1 MTAPNF
7 IIAGV
12 ARCGTTSLYHY
23 LKQHPQIGFPKV
35 KEPKYFSSSGIVFPH
50 NGPGDHTVD
59 AKIIRDKKQYYDL
72 FADLNDFKAIGEAS
86 SDYFYYHKN
95 TVPAIKQE
103 LGDVKIILCFRN
115 PIERAYSAYSNLLRD
130 SRETITFDEAI
141 SLEEERIAKNYD
153 WMWAY
158 KKGGLYAE
166 GLKLF
171 QDTFSN
177 VKVILLEDLEREPK
191 RILEDVFEF
200 LEVDPYDNIDVSTKF
215 SHSGKPK
222 NKLIAKITD
231 RNNKFFY
238 TIREAVLKLVP
249 RKITEKI
256 AAKLFQKDEINMNTR
271 KQLQVFFEKDIAQTA
286 QLLNKNLNHWK

>member
-7 IIAGV
+7 IIVGV

-256 AAKLFQKDEINMNTR
+256 AAKLFQKDEININTR

-286 QLLNKNLNHWK
+286 QLLNKSLNHWK

>member
-1 MTAPNF
+1 MTNPNF

-35 KEPKYFSSSGIVFPH
+35 KEPKYFSSTGIVFPH
-50 NGPGDHTVD
+50 NGPGDNTVD
-59 AKIIRDKKQYYDL
+59 AKIIRDKKQYYELFGDL
-72 FADLNDFKAIGEAS
+72 KNFQAIGEAS
-86 SDYFYYHKN
+86 SDYFYYHRH
-95 TVPAIKQE
+95 TIPAIKQE

-130 SRETITFDEAI
+130 SRETTTFEEAI
-141 SLEEERIAKNYD
+141 NLEEERLDKNYD

-158 KKGGLYAE
+158 KSGGLYAE
-166 GLKLF
+166 GLQLF
-171 QDTFSN
+171 KDAFSN
-177 VKVILLEDLEREPK
+177 VKVVLLEDLEREPQ
-191 RILEDVFEF
+191 RILNEVFNF
-200 LEVDPYDNIDVSTKF
+200 LEVDNCESIDVSTKF

-222 NKLIAKITD
+222 NKVIAKLTD

-238 TIREAVLKLVP
+238 TIRETVLKLIP

-256 AAKLFQKDEINMNTR
+256 AAKLFQKDEIEPITR
-271 KQLQVFFEKDIAQTA
+271 KMLQDFFQTDIKELEK
-286 QLLNKNLNHWK
+286 LLNKNLSHWK

>member
-1 MTAPNF
+1 MTTPNF

-23 LKQHPQIGFPKV
+23 LKQHPQIGFPKI
-35 KEPKYFSSSGIVFPH
+35 KEPKYFSSLGIVFPH

-59 AKIIRDKKQYYDL
+59 AKIIKDKKQYFEL
-72 FADLNDFKAIGEAS
+72 FADLNNFKAIGEAS
-86 SDYFYYHKN
+86 SDYFYYHKD
-95 TVPAIKQE
+95 TIPAIKQE

-130 SRETITFDEAI
+130 SRESTTFEEAI
-141 SLEEERIAKNYD
+141 NLEEERLEKNYD

-171 QDTFSN
+171 QESFTN
-177 VKVILLEDLEREPK
+177 VKVILLEDLESDPK
-191 RILEDVFEF
+191 SILEEVFEF
-200 LEVDPYDNIDVSTKF
+200 LEVDQYNNIDVSTKF

-222 NKLIAKITD
+222 NKFIAKITD

-238 TIREAVLKLVP
+238 TIREAVLKLIP

-256 AAKLFQKDEINMNTR
+256 AAKLFQKDEITPETR
-271 KQLQVFFEKDIAQTA
+271 KQLQRFFKDDIAQLQ
-286 QLLNKNLNHWK
+286 QLLNKNLSHWK